1 MRADMRGHMHFRMHA
16 DRWLMPAILLFGF
29 ACLLVWLWL
38 KYRKYLKA
46 MDEPQ
51 SKLDMLRG
59 KSSRQLDKDE

>member
-1 MRADMRGHMHFRMHA
+1 MHA

-46 MDEPQ
+46 TDEPQ
-51 SKLDMLRG
+51 AKLDMLRG
-59 KSSRQLDKDE
+59 KSSRRLDKDE